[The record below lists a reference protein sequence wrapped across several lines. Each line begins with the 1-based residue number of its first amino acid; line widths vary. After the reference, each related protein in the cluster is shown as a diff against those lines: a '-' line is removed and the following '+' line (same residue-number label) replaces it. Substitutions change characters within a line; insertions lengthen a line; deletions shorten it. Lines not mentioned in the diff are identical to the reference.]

1 DAQITF
7 IEPREDDKTINRI
20 SKTIE
25 QQNDLKKK
33 QVKAV
38 LDYVNNNEVC
48 KSIQLLSYFGEK
60 ELEECGICS
69 VCIKKKD
76 VSAKTTSVDIN
87 KVIIKQLELGHLS
100 SKDLFK
106 ALPFSEEQINN
117 TLKQMLERNI
127 IEVTATNTYKLKH
140 L

>member
-1 DAQITF
+1 M
-7 IEPREDDKTINRI
+7 TIAI
-20 SKTIE
+20 G
-25 QQNDLKKK
+25 NDHAGTEYKF
-33 QVKAV
+33 
-38 LDYVNNNEVC
+38 E
-48 KSIQLLSYFGEK
+48 
-60 ELEECGICS
+60 
-69 VCIKKKD
+69 
-76 VSAKTTSVDIN
+76 
-87 KVIIKQLELGHLS
+87 IIKQLEFGHLS

>member
-1 DAQITF
+1 MQ
-7 IEPREDDKTINRI
+7 
-20 SKTIE
+20 
-25 QQNDLKKK
+25 
-33 QVKAV
+33 
-38 LDYVNNNEVC
+38 
-48 KSIQLLSYFGEK
+48 
-60 ELEECGICS
+60 ECGICS

-76 VSAKTTSVDIN
+76 VSVKATSADIN
-87 KVIIKQLELGHLS
+87 KEIIKQLEFGHLS

-106 ALPFSEEQINN
+106 TLPFSEEQINN